1 MSVINILPKEVYNL
15 IAAGEVVERP
25 MSVVKEMVENSIDA
39 GAKHITLEIKNGGTT
54 YIRITDDG
62 SGISRDDVRKVFIS
76 HATSKIAKSDDLNSI
91 GTLGFRGEAMASI
104 AAVARVEMLTKTRE
118 DEIGTRYEICG
129 GEEKD
134 LSPAGCPAGTTIVV
148 RDIFYNVPAR
158 MKFLKKDVT
167 EGNAVQGVV
176 DRIALSHPEISFRF
190 IREGK
195 QVMLT
200 SGNGDLKGTVYSVFG
215 SELSDTLIPVD
226 YSLNSMRITGFV
238 SRPHQS
244 RKSRAMQFFFI
255 NGRLVK
261 SGTAMAALEQ
271 AYKNSIMVGRYP
283 ACVLNIEMDTKL
295 VDVNVHPAKTEVR
308 FVNERPVFDLVYYG
322 IKTAIETKNSIKEA
336 AFYSDESG
344 RSYRNLEK
352 SSAKIDFGVK
362 PAQPAQMKFSTAR
375 SASNNGDWN
384 LADSSE
390 YIIHRRKESYGNPAD
405 YKITSNSAFS
415 DEEKLHDDD
424 KKTVV
429 AIDFSDS
436 LKPPSGAVNR
446 IEAEQIKKSENQNPF
461 AFAESGTHTAGDAH
475 ESNPQTAAAENSS
488 KGEISPVNQNTR
500 SSDFAKQGESVFVVE
515 EGEAAPEFKIVGEA
529 FNTYIIIEMKNDLY
543 YIDKHAA
550 HERMNFERFK
560 ADAASSGIASQMLLV
575 PVAVSLAPDEYDCI
589 ISNLNLLSK
598 CGFSVEDFGS
608 STVIVRETPSLLD
621 GDDVK
626 DLILEIAQKLLEH
639 KTDIEPDRMD
649 WIFHSASCRGA
660 VKGGDH
666 TSPQE
671 RELFVKKLL
680 SMPDIRYCPH
690 GRPVMI
696 KFSKYEIEKQFGRI
710 Q

>member
-25 MSVVKEMVENSIDA
+25 MSVVKEMIENSIDA

-62 SGISRDDVRKVFIS
+62 SGIARDDVQKVFIS
-76 HATSKIAKSDDLNSI
+76 HATSKIAKSEDLNSI

-104 AAVARVEMLTKTRE
+104 AAVARVEMLTKTKAE
-118 DEIGTRYEICG
+118 EIGTRYEICG

-134 LSPAGCPAGTTIVV
+134 FSPAGCPVGTTIVV
-148 RDIFYNVPAR
+148 RDIFFNVPAR

-190 IREGK
+190 IREGR
-195 QVMLT
+195 QVLLT

-215 SELSDTLIPVD
+215 SDLTDTLIPVD
-226 YSLNSMRITGFV
+226 YSLNSMRITGFA

-322 IKTAIETKNSIKEA
+322 VKTAVETQNSIKEA
-336 AFYSDESG
+336 AFYSDEGG
-344 RSYRNLEK
+344 RSYKKLEK

-362 PAQPAQMKFSTAR
+362 PAQPVQMKFSTAR
-375 SASNNGDWN
+375 PVSNNAGWN

-390 YIIHRRKESYGNPAD
+390 YTVHRRKESYGNPAD
-405 YKITSNSAFS
+405 YKITSNSSFS
-415 DEEKLHDDD
+415 DEEKLHDDG
-424 KKTVV
+424 KEIVV
-429 AIDFSDS
+429 KIDFSDS
-436 LKPPSGAVNR
+436 AKPSGSS
-446 IEAEQIKKSENQNPF
+446 SEKHGSSESEKPQ
-461 AFAESGTHTAGDAH
+461 AFAPQIGGEAAESSLHTAP
-475 ESNPQTAAAENSS
+475 S
-488 KGEISPVNQNTR
+488 EISSAGGTRGGNPV
-500 SSDFAKQGESVFVVE
+500 GENASVFVVE

-529 FNTYIIIEMKNDLY
+529 FNTYIIIEIKNDLY

-560 ADAASSGIASQMLLV
+560 AEAASSGIASQMLLS
-575 PVAVSLAPDEYDCI
+575 PVAVSLSPEEYDCI
-589 ISNLNLLSK
+589 VSNLSLLSK
-598 CGFSVEDFGS
+598 CGFSVEDFGNG
-608 STVIVRETPSLLD
+608 TVIVRETPSLLD